1 MKPMRFSVDFS
12 TETFQTRRECDDTS
26 KILFKKNYE
35 PRILYPTKMSLKYEG
50 EILSETNES
59 RGSSSPP
66 DLSYKK

>member
-1 MKPMRFSVDFS
+1 MRFSVDFS
-12 TETFQTRRECDDTS
+12 TETFQTRRECDDTF

-35 PRILYPTKMSLKYEG
+35 PRILYPKMMSLKNEG

-66 DLSYKK
+66 DLSYKI